1 MNNIEDR
8 LTDLYEKEGDL
19 RVKKIDLEYKI
30 RRIQTQIQI
39 LEEEYNNS
47 RQQKMF

>member
-1 MNNIEDR
+1 MNNIEER
-8 LTDLYEKEGDL
+8 LAELYGKEGHL
-19 RVKKIDLEYKI
+19 KTKKIDLEYNL
-30 RRIQTQIQI
+30 RTLQTQIRI